1 MARAKAV
8 EVLPSMAI
16 DGHTWPYMSMYGN
29 TVPSMALY
37 GHRLPYLNIYG
48 NRWPYMA
55 ISHLR
60 AQNCERIREARVS
73 RVFSFYPPYC
83 GVTGFLV
90 YPRGKNLKSSIDWY
104 QNLLSSCLVARC
116 TAANSASPHRITA
129 ANSAPTT
136 TKHLRIQTDH
146 PSN

>member
-73 RVFSFYPPYC
+73 RVFSFYPLI
-83 GVTGFLV
+83 VAL
-90 YPRGKNLKSSIDWY
+90 
-104 QNLLSSCLVARC
+104 QASSCIPEGR
-116 TAANSASPHRITA
+116 T
-129 ANSAPTT
+129 
-136 TKHLRIQTDH
+136 
-146 PSN
+146 